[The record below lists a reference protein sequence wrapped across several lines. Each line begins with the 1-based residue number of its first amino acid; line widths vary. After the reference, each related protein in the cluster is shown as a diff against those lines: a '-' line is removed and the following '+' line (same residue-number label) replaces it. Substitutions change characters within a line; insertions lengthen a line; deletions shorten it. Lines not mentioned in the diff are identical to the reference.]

1 MRARWSF
8 FSSLASA
15 LLFAVACS
23 QAAHAADYR
32 LGPGDHVRLK
42 VLEWRPDRGETYE
55 WPGLSGDYVIGPDG
69 SLPLPML
76 GGLPAS
82 GKSEVEV
89 AQVVG
94 DSLQR
99 AAGLA
104 QTVQVSL
111 QIVQY
116 RPFYVAGAVEKPGE
130 FPYRPGLSVLEAV
143 SLAGGLHRSSE
154 DEISLKRQ
162 AIEERGAERGLQ
174 AERQSLLATLARLQT
189 EAAGAD
195 KIAFPAEALDA
206 GPGGGASPA
215 EVQTALFKSRQATL
229 KTRLDGLEE
238 SKRLFGAEIDTLTA
252 KLQSL
257 SRQETLA
264 KQELDN
270 VSDLV
275 KKGLTTGPHVLAL
288 EESLAQLQSTKLD
301 YELSIVRSRQ
311 GIAAADRDKTDASN
325 TRRNDVL
332 AEIGVTQA
340 KLAQNA
346 SARST
351 AAQLAEEVE
360 ANLGWRSQVGAQN
373 AAPVF
378 TVLREGED
386 HSIKV
391 TEADELRPGDVLKV
405 DELRPGDSLK
415 VGDVRADGASD

>member
-1 MRARWSF
+1 
-8 FSSLASA
+8 
-15 LLFAVACS
+15 
-23 QAAHAADYR
+23 
-32 LGPGDHVRLK
+32 
-42 VLEWRPDRGETYE
+42 
-55 WPGLSGDYVIGPDG
+55 
-69 SLPLPML
+69 ML

-82 GKSEVEV
+82 GKSEVEI

-94 DSLQR
+94 DSLQK

-104 QTVQVSL
+104 QPVQVSL

-130 FPYRPGLSVLEAV
+130 YPYRPGLSVLEAV
-143 SLAGGLHRSSE
+143 SLAGGVHRTGE

-174 AERQSLLATLARLQT
+174 AERQSLLATLARLQA

-195 KIAFPAEALDA
+195 KIAFPAEALDV
-206 GPGGGASPA
+206 GPGGASPA

-238 SKRLFGAEIDTLTA
+238 TKRLFGAEIDTLTA
-252 KLQSL
+252 KLESL

-264 KQELDN
+264 KQEFDN

-311 GIAAADRDKTDASN
+311 GIAAAERDKTDAFN

-332 AEIGVTQA
+332 AEIGATQA

-360 ANLGWRSQVGAQN
+360 ANLGWRSQAGAQN
-373 AAPVF
+373 AAPLF
-378 TVLREGED
+378 TILREGED

-405 DELRPGDSLK
+405 EELRPGDSLK
-415 VGDVRADGASD
+415 VGDVRASGASD